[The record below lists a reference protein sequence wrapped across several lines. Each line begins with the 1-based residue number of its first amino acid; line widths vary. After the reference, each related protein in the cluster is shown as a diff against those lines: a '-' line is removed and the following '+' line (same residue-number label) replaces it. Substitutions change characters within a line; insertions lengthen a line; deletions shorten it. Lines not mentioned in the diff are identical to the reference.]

1 MSSRVLRVLALEP
14 YFGGSHRAFLEGWQ
28 SHSRHA
34 WTMLTLPAHKWKW
47 RMRQSSILFGWEIER
62 RFAAGER
69 WDVVFASDMLN
80 LAELL
85 GLQRAPL
92 GDLPAVIYLHE
103 NQITY
108 PVRVEKERDLHFGVT
123 NIVSC
128 LAASQVWFNSA
139 FHRDSF
145 VEAIPGLIERMPD
158 HRPLQ
163 AAEKIAVRSV
173 VLPPG
178 IHDPGPPGHDPG
190 LGSGEDSSRP
200 LHIVW
205 AARWEHDK
213 DPDTLFDALQLLR
226 EKGSSFEISVLGER
240 FRRSPPV
247 FDEAEKRLA
256 PHIRSWGYLE
266 DRNDYEEILRQADV
280 FVSTAQHEFFGLAA
294 VEAMA
299 AGALPLLPAR
309 LSYPE
314 LLEIET
320 DPAAGRFLYEG
331 GAEVLSSAL
340 AKLCD
345 QKASGELKVR
355 GAARPKA
362 ERFFWPRAAARLD
375 AALEAVSS

>member
-1 MSSRVLRVLALEP
+1 
-14 YFGGSHRAFLEGWQ
+14 
-28 SHSRHA
+28 
-34 WTMLTLPAHKWKW
+34 
-47 RMRQSSILFGWEIER
+47 
-62 RFAAGER
+62 
-69 WDVVFASDMLN
+69 
-80 LAELL
+80 
-85 GLQRAPL
+85 
-92 GDLPAVIYLHE
+92 
-103 NQITY
+103 
-108 PVRVEKERDLHFGVT
+108 
-123 NIVSC
+123 
-128 LAASQVWFNSA
+128 
-139 FHRDSF
+139 
-145 VEAIPGLIERMPD
+145 
-158 HRPLQ
+158 
-163 AAEKIAVRSV
+163 
-173 VLPPG
+173 
-178 IHDPGPPGHDPG
+178 
-190 LGSGEDSSRP
+190 
-200 LHIVW
+200 VW